1 MKLHILAV
9 GQVRKG
15 PEREMVD
22 DYLGRLQKTG
32 RGLGIRDVLEH
43 EVASG
48 GGMDAEA
55 ERLLA
60 RVPQGARIVLLDE
73 RGQQSPSRDLARLI
87 ERQRDDGLG
96 DLCFLIGG
104 AEGHGARAHK
114 AAQLKLGFGP
124 QTWPHKLVRVMLAE
138 QLYRAATLLAGTPYH
153 KD

>member
-9 GQVRKG
+9 GQVRNG

-48 GGMDAEA
+48 GGMDTEA

-104 AEGHGARAHK
+104 AEGHGERAHK

-124 QTWPHKLVRVMLAE
+124 QTWPHKLVRVMLSE

>member
-1 MKLHILAV
+1 VKLHILAV

-15 PEREMVD
+15 PERDLVD
-22 DYLGRLQKTG
+22 DYLARLEKTG
-32 RGLGIRDVLEH
+32 RSLGLRGVTEH

-48 GGMDAEA
+48 GGMEAEA

-60 RVPQGARIVLLDE
+60 RLPDGASLVMLDE
-73 RGQQSPSRDLARLI
+73 RGQQIPSRDLAKLI
-87 ERQRDDGLG
+87 ARQRDDGMG
-96 DLCFLIGG
+96 DMCFLIGG
-104 AEGHGARAHK
+104 ADGHGEAVRRA
-114 AAQLKLGFGP
+114 AALKLGFGP